1 MSDERHFRVAVIGA
15 GPAGIGT
22 AVSLAKRGIG
32 PVVLIERRAE
42 AGGTPMGYRRKD
54 GGVPTF
60 VEWTRGRVVFG
71 EELAERIDSQKP
83 WQLVAGGA
91 ERQDSVWNG
100 VNATAAGSEIV
111 AIQDGA
117 RPCTPLAATQLAVA
131 TAREMGAAVL
141 AGRLADTLK
150 RGDGEG
156 QIVGTV
162 DRKNLWAVQ
171 TPQVFRREIIL
182 AALAKV
188 RDEGLSITD
197 DTAACE
203 ALGQAVKLIECD
215 QPNPKATT
223 PADLPYIETLLAE

>member
-1 MSDERHFRVAVIGA
+1 MGRGDKMFLDIAGLPLLGHTWRRFDLLSEADEIILVTRDDVR
-15 GPAGIGT
+15 PAL
-22 AVSLAKRGIG
+22 VDLAKR
-32 PVVLIERRAE
+32 
-42 AGGTPMGYRRKD
+42 
-54 GGVPTF
+54 
-60 VEWTRGRVVFG
+60 
-71 EELAERIDSQKP
+71 IDTQKP
-83 WQLVAGGA
+83 WQLVAGGV

-100 VNATAAGSEIV
+100 VNATTAESEII

-117 RPCTPLAATQLAVA
+117 RPCTPLAAIQLALI

-141 AGRLADTLK
+141 ARRLADTLK

-162 DRKNLWAVQ
+162 DRENLWTVQ

-203 ALGQAVKLIECD
+203 ALGQSVKLVECD
-215 QPNPKATT
+215 RPNPKATT
-223 PADLPYIETLLAE
+223 PADLPYIESLLAE

>member
-1 MSDERHFRVAVIGA
+1 MGRGDKMFLDIAGLPLVGHTWRRFDLFTEADEIILVTRDDTR
-15 GPAGIGT
+15 PLLED
-22 AVSLAKRGIG
+22 LAKR
-32 PVVLIERRAE
+32 
-42 AGGTPMGYRRKD
+42 
-54 GGVPTF
+54 
-60 VEWTRGRVVFG
+60 
-71 EELAERIDSQKP
+71 IDAQKP
-83 WQLVAGGA
+83 WQLVVGGA

-100 VNATAAGSEIV
+100 VNATTAKSEII

-117 RPCTPLAATQLAVA
+117 RPCTPLAAIQLALV

-141 AGRLADTLK
+141 ARRLADTLK

-162 DRKNLWAVQ
+162 DRENLWTVQ

-182 AALAKV
+182 AALVKV

-203 ALGQAVKLIECD
+203 ALGQSVKLVECD

-223 PADLPYIETLLAE
+223 PADLPYIESLLAE

>member
-1 MSDERHFRVAVIGA
+1 MGRGDKMFLDIAGLPLLGHTWRRFDLLSEADEIILVTRDDVR
-15 GPAGIGT
+15 PALED
-22 AVSLAKRGIG
+22 LAKRIN
-32 PVVLIERRAE
+32 A
-42 AGGTPMGYRRKD
+42 
-54 GGVPTF
+54 
-60 VEWTRGRVVFG
+60 
-71 EELAERIDSQKP
+71 QKP
-83 WQLVAGGA
+83 WQLVAGGV

-100 VNATAAGSEIV
+100 VNATTAESEII

-117 RPCTPLAATQLAVA
+117 RPCTPLAAIQLALV

-141 AGRLADTLK
+141 ARRLADTLK
-150 RGDGEG
+150 RGDSEG

-162 DRKNLWAVQ
+162 DRENLWAVQ

-203 ALGQAVKLIECD
+203 ALGQSVKLVECD

-223 PADLPYIETLLAE
+223 PADLPYIESLLAE

>member
-1 MSDERHFRVAVIGA
+1 MGRGDKMFLDIAGLPLLGHTWRRFDLLSEADEIILVTRDEVR
-15 GPAGIGT
+15 PALED
-22 AVSLAKRGIG
+22 LAKRIN
-32 PVVLIERRAE
+32 A
-42 AGGTPMGYRRKD
+42 
-54 GGVPTF
+54 
-60 VEWTRGRVVFG
+60 
-71 EELAERIDSQKP
+71 QKP
-83 WQLVAGGA
+83 WQLVAGGV

-100 VNATAAGSEIV
+100 VNATTAESEII

-117 RPCTPLAATQLAVA
+117 RPCTPLAAIQLALVM
-131 TAREMGAAVL
+131 AREMGAAVL
-141 AGRLADTLK
+141 ARRMADTLK
-150 RGDGEG
+150 RGDSEG

-162 DRKNLWAVQ
+162 DRENLWAVQ

-203 ALGQAVKLIECD
+203 ALGQSVKLVECD

-223 PADLPYIETLLAE
+223 PADLPYIESLLAE

>member
-1 MSDERHFRVAVIGA
+1 MGRGDKMFLDIAGLPLLGHTWRRFDLFSEADEIILVTRDDTR
-15 GPAGIGT
+15 PLLED
-22 AVSLAKRGIG
+22 LAKR
-32 PVVLIERRAE
+32 
-42 AGGTPMGYRRKD
+42 
-54 GGVPTF
+54 
-60 VEWTRGRVVFG
+60 
-71 EELAERIDSQKP
+71 IDAQKP
-83 WQLVAGGA
+83 WQLVVGGA

-100 VNATAAGSEIV
+100 VNATAPESEII

-117 RPCTPLAATQLAVA
+117 RPCTPLAAIQLAVV

-141 AGRLADTLK
+141 ARRLADTLK

-156 QIVGTV
+156 KIVGTV
-162 DRKNLWAVQ
+162 DRENLWAVQ

-203 ALGQAVKLIECD
+203 ALGQAVKLVECD

-223 PADLPYIETLLAE
+223 PADLPYIESLLAE

>member
-1 MSDERHFRVAVIGA
+1 MGRGDKMFLDIAGLPLLGHTWRRFDLLSEADEIILVTRDDAR
-15 GPAGIGT
+15 PLLED
-22 AVSLAKRGIG
+22 LAKR
-32 PVVLIERRAE
+32 
-42 AGGTPMGYRRKD
+42 
-54 GGVPTF
+54 
-60 VEWTRGRVVFG
+60 
-71 EELAERIDSQKP
+71 IDAQKP
-83 WQLVAGGA
+83 WQLVAGGV

-100 VNATAAGSEIV
+100 VNATAAESEII

-117 RPCTPLAATQLAVA
+117 RPCTPLAAIQLALV

-141 AGRLADTLK
+141 ARRLADTLK

-162 DRKNLWAVQ
+162 DRENLWAVQ

-203 ALGQAVKLIECD
+203 ALGQAVKLVECD
-215 QPNPKATT
+215 EPNPKATT
-223 PADLPYIETLLAE
+223 PADLPYIESLLAE

>member
-1 MSDERHFRVAVIGA
+1 MGRGDKMFLDIAGLPLLGHTWRRFDLLSEADEIILVTRDDARPVLED
-15 GPAGIGT
+15 
-22 AVSLAKRGIG
+22 LAKRIN
-32 PVVLIERRAE
+32 A
-42 AGGTPMGYRRKD
+42 
-54 GGVPTF
+54 
-60 VEWTRGRVVFG
+60 
-71 EELAERIDSQKP
+71 QKP
-83 WQLVAGGA
+83 WQLVAGGV

-100 VNATAAGSEIV
+100 VNATTAESEII

-117 RPCTPLAATQLAVA
+117 RPCTPLAAIQLALV

-141 AGRLADTLK
+141 ARRLADTLK
-150 RGDGEG
+150 RGDSEG

-162 DRKNLWAVQ
+162 DRENLWAVQ

-182 AALAKV
+182 AALVKV

-203 ALGQAVKLIECD
+203 ALGQSVKLVECD

-223 PADLPYIETLLAE
+223 PADLPYIESLLAE

>member
-1 MSDERHFRVAVIGA
+1 MGRGDKMFLDIAGLPLLGHTWRRFDLLSEADEIILVTRDDARPVLED
-15 GPAGIGT
+15 
-22 AVSLAKRGIG
+22 LAKR
-32 PVVLIERRAE
+32 
-42 AGGTPMGYRRKD
+42 
-54 GGVPTF
+54 
-60 VEWTRGRVVFG
+60 
-71 EELAERIDSQKP
+71 IDAQKP
-83 WQLVAGGA
+83 WQLVAGGV

-100 VNATAAGSEIV
+100 VNATTAESEII

-117 RPCTPLAATQLAVA
+117 RPCTPLAAIQLALV

-141 AGRLADTLK
+141 ARRLADTLK

-162 DRKNLWAVQ
+162 DRENLWTVQ

-182 AALAKV
+182 AALVKV

-203 ALGQAVKLIECD
+203 ALGQAVKLVECD

-223 PADLPYIETLLAE
+223 PADLPYIESLLAE

>member
-1 MSDERHFRVAVIGA
+1 MPGVSIVIVAAGSGNRMGQGDKLFLDIAGLPLIGHTWRRCDRFPDAAEIVLVVRDDTRARFEKLA
-15 GPAGIGT
+15 G
-22 AVSLAKRGIG
+22 
-32 PVVLIERRAE
+32 
-42 AGGTPMGYRRKD
+42 
-54 GGVPTF
+54 
-60 VEWTRGRVVFG
+60 
-71 EELAERIDSQKP
+71 RIDAQTP

-117 RPCTPLAATQLAVA
+117 RPCLPLVATQLAVSA
-131 TAREMGAAVL
+131 AREMGAAVL
-141 AGRLADTLK
+141 AKRLADTLK
-150 RGDGEG
+150 RGDGQA
-156 QIVGTV
+156 QIVGTL
-162 DRKNLWAVQ
+162 DRENLWAVQ

-188 RDEGLSITD
+188 RDEGLSVTD

-203 ALGQAVKLIECD
+203 ALGQAVRLIECD

-223 PADLPYIETLLAE
+223 PADLPFIESLLSG

>member
-1 MSDERHFRVAVIGA
+1 MGRGDKMFLDIAGLPLLGHTWRRFDLLSEADEIILVTRDDARPVLED
-15 GPAGIGT
+15 
-22 AVSLAKRGIG
+22 LAKRIN
-32 PVVLIERRAE
+32 A
-42 AGGTPMGYRRKD
+42 
-54 GGVPTF
+54 
-60 VEWTRGRVVFG
+60 
-71 EELAERIDSQKP
+71 QKP
-83 WQLVAGGA
+83 WQLVAGGV

-100 VNATAAGSEIV
+100 VNATTAESEII

-117 RPCTPLAATQLAVA
+117 RPCTPLAAIQLALV

-141 AGRLADTLK
+141 ARRLADTLK

-162 DRKNLWAVQ
+162 DRENLWAVQ

-182 AALAKV
+182 AALVKV

-203 ALGQAVKLIECD
+203 ALGQSVKLVECD

-223 PADLPYIETLLAE
+223 PADLPYIESLLAE

>member
-1 MSDERHFRVAVIGA
+1 MPGVSIVIVAAGSGSRMGRGDKMFLDIAGLPLLGHTWRRFDLLSEADEIILVTRDDVR
-15 GPAGIGT
+15 PALED
-22 AVSLAKRGIG
+22 LAKRIN
-32 PVVLIERRAE
+32 A
-42 AGGTPMGYRRKD
+42 
-54 GGVPTF
+54 
-60 VEWTRGRVVFG
+60 
-71 EELAERIDSQKP
+71 QKP
-83 WQLVAGGA
+83 WQLVAGGV

-100 VNATAAGSEIV
+100 VNATTAESEII

-117 RPCTPLAATQLAVA
+117 RPCTPLAAIQLALV

-141 AGRLADTLK
+141 ARRLADTLK

-162 DRKNLWAVQ
+162 DRENLWTVQ

-182 AALAKV
+182 AALVKV

-203 ALGQAVKLIECD
+203 ALGQSVKLVECD

-223 PADLPYIETLLAE
+223 PADLPYIESLLAE

>member
-1 MSDERHFRVAVIGA
+1 MGRGDKMFLDIAGLPLVGHTWRRFDLFTEADEIILVTRDDTR
-15 GPAGIGT
+15 PLLED
-22 AVSLAKRGIG
+22 LAKR
-32 PVVLIERRAE
+32 
-42 AGGTPMGYRRKD
+42 
-54 GGVPTF
+54 
-60 VEWTRGRVVFG
+60 
-71 EELAERIDSQKP
+71 IDAQKP
-83 WQLVAGGA
+83 WQLVVGGA

-100 VNATAAGSEIV
+100 VNATAPESEII

-117 RPCTPLAATQLAVA
+117 RPCTPLAAIQLAVV

-141 AGRLADTLK
+141 ARRLADTLK

-156 QIVGTV
+156 KIVGTV
-162 DRKNLWAVQ
+162 DRENLWAVQ

-203 ALGQAVKLIECD
+203 ALGQAVKLVECD

-223 PADLPYIETLLAE
+223 PADLPYIESLLAE

>member
-1 MSDERHFRVAVIGA
+1 MGRGDKMFLDIAGLPLVGHTWRRFDLFTEADEIILVTRDDTR
-15 GPAGIGT
+15 PLLED
-22 AVSLAKRGIG
+22 LAKRSD
-32 PVVLIERRAE
+32 A
-42 AGGTPMGYRRKD
+42 
-54 GGVPTF
+54 
-60 VEWTRGRVVFG
+60 
-71 EELAERIDSQKP
+71 QKP
-83 WQLVAGGA
+83 WQLVVGGA

-100 VNATAAGSEIV
+100 VNATAPESEII

-117 RPCTPLAATQLAVA
+117 RPCTPLAAIQLAVV

-141 AGRLADTLK
+141 ARRLADTLK

-162 DRKNLWAVQ
+162 DRENLWAVQ

-203 ALGQAVKLIECD
+203 ALGQAVKLVESD

-223 PADLPYIETLLAE
+223 PADRPYIEALLAE

>member
-1 MSDERHFRVAVIGA
+1 MGRGDKMFLDIAGLPLLGHTWRRFDLLSEADEIILVTRDDVR
-15 GPAGIGT
+15 PALED
-22 AVSLAKRGIG
+22 LAKRIN
-32 PVVLIERRAE
+32 A
-42 AGGTPMGYRRKD
+42 
-54 GGVPTF
+54 
-60 VEWTRGRVVFG
+60 
-71 EELAERIDSQKP
+71 QKP
-83 WQLVAGGA
+83 WQLVAGGV

-100 VNATAAGSEIV
+100 VNATTAESEII

-117 RPCTPLAATQLAVA
+117 RPCTPLAAIQLALV

-141 AGRLADTLK
+141 ARRLADTLK

-162 DRKNLWAVQ
+162 DRENLWAVQ

-203 ALGQAVKLIECD
+203 ALGQSVKLVECD
-215 QPNPKATT
+215 RPNPKATT
-223 PADLPYIETLLAE
+223 PADLPYIESLLAE

>member
-1 MSDERHFRVAVIGA
+1 MGRGDKMFLDIAGLPLLGHTWRRFDLFSEADEIILVTRDDAR
-15 GPAGIGT
+15 PLLED
-22 AVSLAKRGIG
+22 LAKR
-32 PVVLIERRAE
+32 
-42 AGGTPMGYRRKD
+42 
-54 GGVPTF
+54 
-60 VEWTRGRVVFG
+60 
-71 EELAERIDSQKP
+71 IDAQKP
-83 WQLVAGGA
+83 WQLVAGGV

-100 VNATAAGSEIV
+100 VNATAAESEII

-117 RPCTPLAATQLAVA
+117 RPCTPLAAIQLALV

-141 AGRLADTLK
+141 ARRMADTLK

-162 DRKNLWAVQ
+162 DRENLWAVQ

-203 ALGQAVKLIECD
+203 ALGQAVKLVECD

-223 PADLPYIETLLAE
+223 PADLPYIESLLAE

>member
-1 MSDERHFRVAVIGA
+1 MGRGDKMFLDIAGLPLLGHTWRRFDLLSEADEIILVTRDDVR
-15 GPAGIGT
+15 PAL
-22 AVSLAKRGIG
+22 VDLAKR
-32 PVVLIERRAE
+32 
-42 AGGTPMGYRRKD
+42 
-54 GGVPTF
+54 
-60 VEWTRGRVVFG
+60 
-71 EELAERIDSQKP
+71 IDTQKP
-83 WQLVAGGA
+83 WQLVAGGV

-100 VNATAAGSEIV
+100 VNATTAESEII

-117 RPCTPLAATQLAVA
+117 RPCTPLAAIQLALV

-141 AGRLADTLK
+141 ARRLADTLK

-162 DRKNLWAVQ
+162 DRENLWTVQ

-182 AALAKV
+182 AALVKV

-203 ALGQAVKLIECD
+203 ALGQSVKLVECD

-223 PADLPYIETLLAE
+223 PADLPYIESLLAE

>member
-1 MSDERHFRVAVIGA
+1 MGRGDKMFLDIAGLPLLGHTWRRFDLLSEADEIILVTRDDVR
-15 GPAGIGT
+15 PALED
-22 AVSLAKRGIG
+22 LAKRIN
-32 PVVLIERRAE
+32 A
-42 AGGTPMGYRRKD
+42 
-54 GGVPTF
+54 
-60 VEWTRGRVVFG
+60 
-71 EELAERIDSQKP
+71 QKP
-83 WQLVAGGA
+83 WQLVAGGV

-100 VNATAAGSEIV
+100 VNATTAESEII

-117 RPCTPLAATQLAVA
+117 RPCTPLAAIQLALV

-141 AGRLADTLK
+141 ARRLADTLK
-150 RGDGEG
+150 RGDSEG

-162 DRKNLWAVQ
+162 DRENLWAVQ
-171 TPQVFRREIIL
+171 TPQVFRRETIL

-203 ALGQAVKLIECD
+203 ALGQLVKLVECD

-223 PADLPYIETLLAE
+223 PADLPYIESLLAE

>member
-1 MSDERHFRVAVIGA
+1 MGRGDKMFLDIAGLPLLGHTWRRFDLFSEADEIILVTRDDAR
-15 GPAGIGT
+15 PLLED
-22 AVSLAKRGIG
+22 LAKR
-32 PVVLIERRAE
+32 
-42 AGGTPMGYRRKD
+42 
-54 GGVPTF
+54 
-60 VEWTRGRVVFG
+60 
-71 EELAERIDSQKP
+71 IDAQKP
-83 WQLVAGGA
+83 WQLVVGGA

-100 VNATAAGSEIV
+100 VNATAPESEII

-117 RPCTPLAATQLAVA
+117 RPCTPLAAIQLAVV

-141 AGRLADTLK
+141 ARRLADTLK

-162 DRKNLWAVQ
+162 DRENLWAVQ

-203 ALGQAVKLIECD
+203 ALGQAVKLVECD

-223 PADLPYIETLLAE
+223 PADLPYIESLLAE

>member
-1 MSDERHFRVAVIGA
+1 MGRGDKMFLDIAGLPLVGHTWRRFDLFTEADEIILVTRDDTR
-15 GPAGIGT
+15 PLLED
-22 AVSLAKRGIG
+22 LAKR
-32 PVVLIERRAE
+32 
-42 AGGTPMGYRRKD
+42 
-54 GGVPTF
+54 
-60 VEWTRGRVVFG
+60 
-71 EELAERIDSQKP
+71 IDAQKP
-83 WQLVAGGA
+83 WQLVVGGA

-100 VNATAAGSEIV
+100 VNATAPESEII

-117 RPCTPLAATQLAVA
+117 RPCTPLAAIQLAVV

-141 AGRLADTLK
+141 ARRLADTLK

-162 DRKNLWAVQ
+162 DRENLWAVQ

-203 ALGQAVKLIECD
+203 ALGQAVKLVESD

-223 PADLPYIETLLAE
+223 PADLPYIESLLAQ

>member
-1 MSDERHFRVAVIGA
+1 MGRGDKMFLDIAGLPLLGHTWRRFDLFTEADEIILVTRDDTR
-15 GPAGIGT
+15 PLLED
-22 AVSLAKRGIG
+22 LAKR
-32 PVVLIERRAE
+32 
-42 AGGTPMGYRRKD
+42 
-54 GGVPTF
+54 
-60 VEWTRGRVVFG
+60 
-71 EELAERIDSQKP
+71 IDAQKP
-83 WQLVAGGA
+83 WQLVVGGA

-100 VNATAAGSEIV
+100 VNATAPESEII

-117 RPCTPLAATQLAVA
+117 RPCTPLAAIQLAVV

-141 AGRLADTLK
+141 ARRLADTLK

-162 DRKNLWAVQ
+162 DRENLWAVQ

-203 ALGQAVKLIECD
+203 ALGQAVKLVESD

-223 PADLPYIETLLAE
+223 PADLPYIESLLAE

>member
-1 MSDERHFRVAVIGA
+1 MGRGDKMFLDIAGLPLLGHTWRRFDLLSEADEIILVTRDDARPVLED
-15 GPAGIGT
+15 
-22 AVSLAKRGIG
+22 LAKRIN
-32 PVVLIERRAE
+32 A
-42 AGGTPMGYRRKD
+42 
-54 GGVPTF
+54 
-60 VEWTRGRVVFG
+60 
-71 EELAERIDSQKP
+71 QKP
-83 WQLVAGGA
+83 WQLVAGGV

-100 VNATAAGSEIV
+100 VNATTAESEII

-117 RPCTPLAATQLAVA
+117 RPCTPLAAIQLALV

-141 AGRLADTLK
+141 ARRLADTLK

-162 DRKNLWAVQ
+162 DRENLWTVQ

-182 AALAKV
+182 AALVKV

-203 ALGQAVKLIECD
+203 ALGQAVKLVECD
-215 QPNPKATT
+215 EPNPKATT
-223 PADLPYIETLLAE
+223 PADLPYIESLLAE

>member
-1 MSDERHFRVAVIGA
+1 MGRGDKMFLDIAGLPLVGHTWRRFDLFTEADEIILVTRDDTR
-15 GPAGIGT
+15 PLLED
-22 AVSLAKRGIG
+22 LAKR
-32 PVVLIERRAE
+32 
-42 AGGTPMGYRRKD
+42 
-54 GGVPTF
+54 
-60 VEWTRGRVVFG
+60 
-71 EELAERIDSQKP
+71 IDAQKP
-83 WQLVAGGA
+83 WQLVVGGA

-100 VNATAAGSEIV
+100 VNATAPESEII

-117 RPCTPLAATQLAVA
+117 RPCTPLAAIQLAVV

-141 AGRLADTLK
+141 ARRLADTLK

-162 DRKNLWAVQ
+162 DRENLWAVQ

-203 ALGQAVKLIECD
+203 ALGQAVKLVECD

-223 PADLPYIETLLAE
+223 PADQPYIESLLAQ

>member
-1 MSDERHFRVAVIGA
+1 MGRGDKMFLDIAGLPLVGHTWRRFDLFTEADEIILVTRDDTR
-15 GPAGIGT
+15 PLLED
-22 AVSLAKRGIG
+22 LAKR
-32 PVVLIERRAE
+32 
-42 AGGTPMGYRRKD
+42 
-54 GGVPTF
+54 
-60 VEWTRGRVVFG
+60 
-71 EELAERIDSQKP
+71 IDAQKP
-83 WQLVAGGA
+83 WQLVVGGA

-100 VNATAAGSEIV
+100 VNATAPESEII

-117 RPCTPLAATQLAVA
+117 RPCTPLAAIQLAVV

-141 AGRLADTLK
+141 ARRLADTLK
-150 RGDGEG
+150 CGDGEG

-162 DRKNLWAVQ
+162 DRENLWAVQ

-203 ALGQAVKLIECD
+203 ALGQAVKLVECD

-223 PADLPYIETLLAE
+223 PADLPYIESLLAE

>member
-1 MSDERHFRVAVIGA
+1 MGRGDKMFLDIAGLPLVGHTWRRFDLFTEADEIILVTRDDTR
-15 GPAGIGT
+15 PLLED
-22 AVSLAKRGIG
+22 LAKR
-32 PVVLIERRAE
+32 
-42 AGGTPMGYRRKD
+42 
-54 GGVPTF
+54 
-60 VEWTRGRVVFG
+60 
-71 EELAERIDSQKP
+71 IDAQKP
-83 WQLVAGGA
+83 WQLVVGGA

-100 VNATAAGSEIV
+100 VNATAPESEII

-117 RPCTPLAATQLAVA
+117 RPCTPLAAIQLAVV

-141 AGRLADTLK
+141 ARRLADTLK

-156 QIVGTV
+156 KIVGTV
-162 DRKNLWAVQ
+162 DRENLWAVQ

-203 ALGQAVKLIECD
+203 ALGQAVKLVECD

-223 PADLPYIETLLAE
+223 PADLPYIESLLAQ

>member
-1 MSDERHFRVAVIGA
+1 MGRGDKMFLDIAGLPLLGHTWRRFDLFSEADEIILVTRDD
-15 GPAGIGT
+15 
-22 AVSLAKRGIG
+22 AK
-32 PVVLIERRAE
+32 PL
-42 AGGTPMGYRRKD
+42 
-54 GGVPTF
+54 F
-60 VEWTRGRVVFG
+60 
-71 EELAERIDSQKP
+71 EELAERIDAQKP

-223 PADLPYIETLLAE
+223 PADLPYIESLLAE

>member
-1 MSDERHFRVAVIGA
+1 MGRGDKMFLDIAGLPLLGHTWRRFDLLSEADEIILVTRDDVR
-15 GPAGIGT
+15 PALED
-22 AVSLAKRGIG
+22 LAKRIN
-32 PVVLIERRAE
+32 A
-42 AGGTPMGYRRKD
+42 
-54 GGVPTF
+54 
-60 VEWTRGRVVFG
+60 
-71 EELAERIDSQKP
+71 QKP
-83 WQLVAGGA
+83 WQLVAGGV

-100 VNATAAGSEIV
+100 VNATTAESEII

-117 RPCTPLAATQLAVA
+117 RPWVP
-131 TAREMGAAVL
+131 ARERGAAVL
-141 AGRLADTLK
+141 ARRRADTLK

-162 DRKNLWAVQ
+162 DRENLWTVQ

-188 RDEGLSITD
+188 RDECLSITD

-203 ALGQAVKLIECD
+203 ALGQSVKLVECD

-223 PADLPYIETLLAE
+223 PADLPYIESLLAE